1 MFKRLI
7 SVLIILIIVSLFGGV
22 IYCIITG
29 SKYLLPMVF
38 VSIIIPVAIYLVV
51 WVGKVFSKSDEKGL
65 ESDGKSGKEE

>member
-1 MFKRLI
+1 
-7 SVLIILIIVSLFGGV
+7 
-22 IYCIITG
+22 
-29 SKYLLPMVF
+29 MVF